1 MPHQQMIADVTGEL
15 LPDGRMAYPFVIV
28 IMPRRGGKT
37 VLVLATGIQRCAA
50 IKRGRV
56 WYTAQTGKD
65 AGDTFRE
72 EWLPLVKASRLDRSI
87 RSRMSNGSESFGVG
101 VHGSRLGVFAPTEK
115 ALHGKDADVV
125 TIDEAWA
132 FDEFKGG
139 QVEAAVRPTML
150 TRRKR
155 QLWVP
160 SAGGTSRST
169 WLLRLR
175 DMGRSL
181 PQLDQLDDGRVILA
195 PDQGIAYFEW
205 HPPVIERDH
214 KLIVDPSIDLDDP
227 AVWADTHP
235 AIGQTINLEALG
247 QDRQTYGAATFHRT
261 ILNVFQTGSGDRI
274 IDEHQWAAAQDS
286 ELQLPDDGLS
296 LAYDVDEDRS
306 AGAIA
311 VGRKLPDGRIGVE
324 LVGLG
329 PGVGWIA
336 PEVIAKRARRP
347 FSIAADSYS
356 PASTVTRELRRAG
369 IDVDELDVGR
379 YADAAAELL
388 DDLKAGKL
396 VVRADDA
403 LDLAAGL
410 VEWRKLG
417 DRRAFSRSSSSGSVA
432 AVVAVTI
439 AAHHARHK
447 VAARPVIE
455 LGVSA

>member
-1 MPHQQMIADVTGEL
+1 MPHQQLIADVSGEL

-37 VLVLATGIQRCAA
+37 VLVLATNVQRCAA
-50 IKRGRV
+50 IPRGRC

-72 EWLPLVKASRLDRSI
+72 EWVPLVKSSRLDRSI
-87 RSRMSNGSESFGVG
+87 RTRLSNGSESMGVG
-101 VHGSRLGVFAPTEK
+101 TKGARLGVFAPTEK
-115 ALHGKDADVV
+115 ALHGKDSDVV

-175 DMGRSL
+175 ELGRSL

-205 HPPVIERDH
+205 HPPVIERGG
-214 KLIVDPSIDLDDP
+214 KLIVDPAIDLDDP
-227 AVWADTHP
+227 AIWADTHP
-235 AIGQTINLEALG
+235 AIGQTINLDALA
-247 QDRQTYGAATFHRT
+247 QDRVTYGASTFHRT

-286 ELQLPDDGLS
+286 ELRLPDHGLT
-296 LAYDVDEDRS
+296 LAYDVDDDRKQ
-306 AGAIA
+306 GAIA
-311 VGRKLPDGRIGVE
+311 VSRKLDDGRIGVE
-324 LVGLG
+324 LVAVG
-329 PGVGWIA
+329 PGVDWIA
-336 PEVIAKRARRP
+336 ADVIAKRRKRP
-347 FSIAADSYS
+347 FDVKADAYS
-356 PASTVTRELRRAG
+356 PASTVTRQLRAAG

-379 YADAAAELL
+379 FADAAAEVI
-388 DDLKAGKL
+388 DDLAAGRL
-396 VVRADDA
+396 VVRAEDS

-417 DRRAFSRSSSSGSVA
+417 DRRAFSRTSSSGSVA
-432 AVVAVTI
+432 AFVALTV
-439 AAHHARHK
+439 AAHGARHA
-447 VAARPVIE
+447 VSRRPVIE
-455 LGVSA
+455 LSTA